1 MEIKIKNKAVTCCV
15 GYPGHEALDALV
27 RDEAAARHI
36 EALERGQL
44 GSAAREGRM
53 ADRRVGAVQR
63 AQVGHRLNK
72 GSE

>member
-1 MEIKIKNKAVTCCV
+1 MEIKIKKKAGTCCV

-36 EALERGQL
+36 EALERGQR
-44 GSAAREGRM
+44 GAAAREGRV

-63 AQVGHRLNK
+63 AQVGHRLSNK
-72 GSE
+72 